1 MAVLLIFAFLGGV
14 VTILSPCILPV
25 LPVVLSGSVAGG
37 KKRPWGI
44 ITGFVVGFT
53 FFTLS
58 LTALVNAFGVSPDR
72 LRTVSVFVIFL
83 FGLSLIIPQMQ
94 LLFERGIGSL
104 ASSVPQATG
113 DGFRSGVL
121 IGLSLGLI
129 WTPCVG
135 PILASVIGDF
145 SYAGLRPGHRHPH
158 ACHHVRRSAAYR
170 ACAWPHAEY
179 Q

>member
-135 PILASVIGDF
+135 PILASVISLALTGCVT
-145 SYAGLRPGHRHPH
+145 GKG
-158 ACHHVRRSAAYR
+158 
-170 ACAWPHAEY
+170 E
-179 Q
+179 